1 MSFINRLG
9 LGSETEGTNTGLIV
23 AGTAIAT
30 TALLSLLRNYLWPT
44 PPKIDPSP
52 LRTILP
58 KLSPAELEKLEYK
71 PDNFPGARD
80 VETPVSR
87 PFALLKSVTNA
98 TSTAPSAST
107 NGAQRMARKSSSS
120 TESARHA

>member
-1 MSFINRLG
+1 MSLINRLG
-9 LGSETEGTNTGLIV
+9 LGSETEGSSTGLIV

-58 KLSPAELEKLEYK
+58 KLSPAELDKLEYK

-80 VETPVSR
+80 VETPVGR
-87 PFALLKSVTNA
+87 PSPL
-98 TSTAPSAST
+98 
-107 NGAQRMARKSSSS
+107 
-120 TESARHA
+120 